1 MKTLG
6 PAASRGAAGLGET
19 RGVVCAAL
27 QREAREPR
35 EQQELGS
42 GLPRRSGLPV
52 MGSVSLLSAAVDP

>member
-6 PAASRGAAGLGET
+6 PEASRGAAGLGET

-27 QREAREPR
+27 QREQR
-35 EQQELGS
+35 EQQELES